1 MPGALAIPVNNKE
14 LFMIRNIFIILTA
27 AILFTS
33 CRATKK
39 IQSAIAKKDTVTV
52 IAPPLDTGHADSM
65 ALIKDYYTALK
76 TQRVSF
82 TTFSGKVDV
91 DYEETGGKKLNV
103 NAELRMYKD
112 SVIWV
117 RITAIL
123 GIEGL
128 RAYITKDSVKILNR
142 QDKVYIARSVA
153 FLQEIAA
160 LPLDLAS
167 LQDLLIGNPVFVDS
181 DISSYSKS
189 AGNVSLHGLS
199 KLFKTLI
206 TMGEMD
212 KQLYSAKLDDL
223 DETRNRTSYLTWGD
237 YENKKGQ
244 PFSQKRSITVSEKKT
259 LEIKLNYKQYDFNE
273 TLSFPFS
280 VPKNYKAG

>member
-1 MPGALAIPVNNKE
+1 
-14 LFMIRNIFIILTA
+14 MIRNAIIFLLA
-27 AILFTS
+27 AALFTS

-39 IQSAIAKKDTVTV
+39 IQSAIAKKDTTTV
-52 IAPPLDTGHADSM
+52 IPPPPDTGHADSM
-65 ALIKDYYTALK
+65 ALIKEYYNAVMN
-76 TQRVSF
+76 QRISF
-82 TTFSGKVDV
+82 TTFSGKLDV
-91 DYEETGGKKLNV
+91 DYEETGGKKLNL

-112 SVIWV
+112 SVIWI

-160 LPLDLAS
+160 LPLDLSS
-167 LQDLLIGNPVFVDS
+167 LQDLLIGNPVFISS

-189 AGNVSLHGLS
+189 SGNVSLLGLNS
-199 KLFKTLI
+199 LFKTLI
-206 TMGEMD
+206 TLGEMD

-223 DETRNRTSYLTWGD
+223 DESRNRTSYLTWSD
-237 YENKKGQ
+237 YENKKGF
-244 PFSQKRSITVSEKKT
+244 PFAQKRSITVAEKKT
-259 LEIKLNYKQYDFNE
+259 LEIRLNYKQYEFNE

-280 VPKNYKAG
+280 VPKNYKAD

>member
-1 MPGALAIPVNNKE
+1 MS
-14 LFMIRNIFIILTA
+14 RNIFIILAA

-65 ALIKDYYTALK
+65 ALIKEYYTALSS
-76 TQRVSF
+76 QRINF
-82 TTFSGKVDV
+82 TSFSGKLDV
-91 DYEETGGKKLNV
+91 DYEETGGKKLNL

-160 LPLDLAS
+160 LPLDLPS
-167 LQDLLIGNPVFVDS
+167 LQDLLIGNPVFVDA
-181 DISSYSKS
+181 DFASYSKS
-189 AGNVSLHGLS
+189 AGNVSLHGLNN
-199 KLFKTLI
+199 LFKTLI
-206 TMGEMD
+206 TLGELD
-212 KQLYSAKLDDL
+212 KHLYSAKLDDL
-223 DETRNRTSYLTWGD
+223 DETRNRTSYLTWSD
-237 YENKKGQ
+237 YENKKGV

>member
-1 MPGALAIPVNNKE
+1 
-14 LFMIRNIFIILTA
+14 MIRNIFVLALSAVLI
-27 AILFTS
+27 TS
-33 CRATKK
+33 CRSTKK
-39 IQSAIAKKDTVTV
+39 IQSAIAKKDTTTTI
-52 IAPPLDTGHADSM
+52 IAPTTDNGHTDSL
-65 ALIKDYYTALK
+65 ALIKEYYSAMVNN
-76 TQRVSF
+76 RISF
-82 TTFSGKVDV
+82 TTFSGKLDV
-91 DYEETGGKKLNV
+91 DYEETGGKKLNL

-153 FLQEIAA
+153 YLREIAA
-160 LPLDLAS
+160 LPLDLS
-167 LQDLLIGNPVFVDS
+167 TLQELLVGNPVFITS

-189 AGNVSLHGLS
+189 PGNVSLHGANN
-199 KLFKTLI
+199 LFKTLI
-206 TMGEMD
+206 TLGEMD

-223 DETRNRTSYLTWGD
+223 DDTRNRTSYLTWSD
-237 YENKKGQ
+237 YENKKGF
-244 PFSQKRSITVSEKKT
+244 PFAQKRSITVAEKKT
-259 LEIKLNYKQYDFNE
+259 LEIKLNYKQYEFNE

-280 VPKNYKAG
+280 VPKNYKAE